1 MMREWMARVKT
12 RVFETLMKCV
22 QEGVAQQFPEAGRA
36 MDKLEEAH
44 QALFPNAVASAAC
57 GVTGGS
63 GASPGVVISGPL
75 SGDGEWHSR
84 GVQPLACSLT
94 YSS

>member
-44 QALFPNAVASAAC
+44 QALFKFHHTQDAVEGITPVLGASAHNLLC
-57 GVTGGS
+57 GVPRH
-63 GASPGVVISGPL
+63 AP
-75 SGDGEWHSR
+75 DM
-84 GVQPLACSLT
+84 
-94 YSS
+94 SSKAV